1 MQGHFWHR
9 FLAQFF
15 MLFHMVALVLLSM
28 VAFLT
33 IFLLAENL
41 HQPIRVFEI
50 GGYWSCH
57 GEQNASYHVKEDK
70 NLNQKMVSKVTLHF
84 VWGHIARKQ
93 TVVVAYN
100 LSLKMGNFSEALTLK
115 WAHFGVFYLQPLVW
129 YNHDF
134 QKYLYFLFIS
144 GTLPTKIQKTML
156 RRVRNISSDRGANKN
171 WESSPWS
178 CFLCQKGTI

>member
-1 MQGHFWHR
+1 MQGHFWHL

-41 HQPIRVFEI
+41 QQPIRIFEI

-70 NLNQKMVSKVTLHF
+70 NLYQKMVSKMTLHF
-84 VWGHIARKQ
+84 GWGHLSRKQ
-93 TVVVAYN
+93 TVMEARSQNFTSKKTSRKKVWL
-100 LSLKMGNFSEALTLK
+100 LSASWYELQSAVLQCTCTL
-115 WAHFGVFYLQPLVW
+115 Y
-129 YNHDF
+129 
-134 QKYLYFLFIS
+134 S
-144 GTLPTKIQKTML
+144 
-156 RRVRNISSDRGANKN
+156 RRVNSTNNYLLTQGMAT
-171 WESSPWS
+171 W
-178 CFLCQKGTI
+178 

>member
-70 NLNQKMVSKVTLHF
+70 NLCQKMVLKVTLHF
-84 VWGHIARKQ
+84 VWGHLLRKQ
-93 TVVVAYN
+93 KVGKYN
-100 LSLKMGNFSEALTLK
+100 GFVN
-115 WAHFGVFYLQPLVW
+115 
-129 YNHDF
+129 
-134 QKYLYFLFIS
+134 
-144 GTLPTKIQKTML
+144 
-156 RRVRNISSDRGANKN
+156 
-171 WESSPWS
+171 
-178 CFLCQKGTI
+178 